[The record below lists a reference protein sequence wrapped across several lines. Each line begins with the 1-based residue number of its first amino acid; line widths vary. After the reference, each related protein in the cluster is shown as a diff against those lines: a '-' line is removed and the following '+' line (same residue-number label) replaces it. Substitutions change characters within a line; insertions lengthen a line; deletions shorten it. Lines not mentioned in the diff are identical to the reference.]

1 MLHNVYTYIYYINT
15 HVFNVSVK
23 DINSVR
29 VIDFGNSIHNVHC
42 EMSLYYKDFEV
53 QSLLYRA
60 PEVIPVLCQ
69 YCFCLYEV

>member
-1 MLHNVYTYIYYINT
+1 MCYIVCIYILLYEHT
-15 HVFNVSVK
+15 IIDIPVK

-29 VIDFGNSIHNVHC
+29 VIDFGNSIHNVHR

-60 PEVIPVLCQ
+60 PEVIPALCQ
-69 YCFCLYEV
+69 CCF